1 MMGSYVSEVT
11 QFIKQYKKDH
21 PETEQRQRE
30 GRHRLWD
37 KKIDLEMQEQYKA
50 ARVPQKP
57 YVYHNK

>member
-1 MMGSYVSEVT
+1 MGSYVSEVT

>member
-1 MMGSYVSEVT
+1 MGSYVSEVT
-11 QFIKQYKKDH
+11 QFIKQYKEEH
-21 PETEQRQRE
+21 PETEQRQRD
-30 GRHRLWD
+30 GRLRLWD

>member
-1 MMGSYVSEVT
+1 MMGSYVSELT
-11 QFIKQYKKDH
+11 QFINQFKKDN
-21 PETEQRQRE
+21 PNTEQEQRE
-30 GRHRLWD
+30 GRLRLWD

>member
-1 MMGSYVSEVT
+1 MGSYVSELT
-11 QFIKQYKKDH
+11 QFINQFKKDN
-21 PETEQRQRE
+21 PNTEQEQRE
-30 GRHRLWD
+30 GRLRLWD